1 MIAARMSPGALGTLS
16 SSLDSAEG
24 YVPRRAEPETPSP
37 ALARLVGR

>member
-1 MIAARMSPGALGTLS
+1 MIAARMSPGALGTFS

-24 YVPRRAEPETPSP
+24 YVLRCTEPETPAP